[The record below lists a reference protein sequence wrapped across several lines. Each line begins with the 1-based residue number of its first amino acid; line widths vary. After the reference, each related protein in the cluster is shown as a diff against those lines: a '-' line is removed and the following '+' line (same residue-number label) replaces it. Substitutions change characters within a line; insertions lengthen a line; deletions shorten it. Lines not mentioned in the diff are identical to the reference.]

1 VTNEAGAVSGA
12 AAVSDAL
19 ARRVRQLKQS
29 ETLTIAE
36 FAGTG
41 VIRWAVARADNG
53 VAHPWYWPATPWERL
68 SRDGTPSV
76 EAILTAANP
85 RGEVLAICTAPNDAT
100 AVRAVMA
107 AGPALAGPGGSL
119 IAEVDLSEILADVL
133 RGDPLTM
140 WYELLVQRRTGDGY
154 LEKST
159 IRLFYRGAQ
168 RGDKE
173 QLMVRC
179 ERSDVTGTVFAVLAR
194 NQMLAHRLVSK
205 QSAVIPPGIYEL
217 TAELIRPGKVRFT
230 GLPVALRD
238 DPRDWDEIVRSVPDR
253 LERPQ
258 PVHLII
264 AIESSGVA
272 QNVRERIGRAE
283 QLVRCV
289 DGHPGNQARF
299 SLLCYGPHAVHR
311 SDPDVA
317 VTCIAWGESA
327 GRTLDILRRLA
338 EREPAPIGYPAAAQ
352 IECMLADV
360 IARLGTPGGGE
371 DRPILVTI
379 GARTAFP
386 RLANPSRIIPCRK
399 NDWRDGVLWLQ
410 RYPGI
415 RFGAIRDRVDGDGI
429 DRTHGPGDND
439 EVWRALGAGAFA
451 WLDAVDVP
459 RFTAALDLQPPP
471 GPPMPLPLDAT
482 GDA

>member
-1 VTNEAGAVSGA
+1 MTNDAGAVSGA

-19 ARRVRQLKQS
+19 ARRIRRLDRG

-36 FAGTG
+36 FAGPGIILWEVT
-41 VIRWAVARADNG
+41 RADNG
-53 VAHPWYWPATPWERL
+53 IARPWYWDATPWERL
-68 SRDGTPSV
+68 SRDGTPSA
-76 EAILTAANP
+76 EAILAAANP
-85 RGEVLAICTAPNDAT
+85 RGEALAICTAPADTT
-100 AVRAVMA
+100 AVRAVTT

-119 IAEVDLSEILADVL
+119 IAEVDLGEVLTDVL
-133 RGDPLTM
+133 RRDPLTV
-140 WYELLVQRRTGDGY
+140 WYELLVQRRADDGY
-154 LEKST
+154 LENST

-173 QLMVRC
+173 QLAVRC

-194 NQMLAHRLVSK
+194 DQMLAYRLVSQ
-205 QSAVIPPGIYEL
+205 QSAVIPPGTYEL
-217 TAELIRPGKVRFT
+217 TAELVRPGKVRFT
-230 GLPVALRD
+230 GLPVPLRD
-238 DPRDWDEIVRSVPDR
+238 DPRDWAEIVRSVPDR

-258 PVHLII
+258 PAHLII
-264 AIESSGVA
+264 AIESSGA
-272 QNVRERIGRAE
+272 APIVRERIGRAE

-289 DGHPGNQARF
+289 YGHPDNQARF

-317 VTCIAWGESA
+317 VTCLAWGEGGGS
-327 GRTLDILRRLA
+327 TLDILRGLA
-338 EREPAPIGYPAAAQ
+338 EREPAPMGYPSAAQ
-352 IECMLADV
+352 IECMLAEV

-371 DRPILVTI
+371 DRPVLVTI

-386 RLANPSRIIPCRK
+386 RLVNPSRIIPCQR

-415 RFGAIRDRVDGDGI
+415 RFGAIRDRIGDDGFH
-429 DRTHGPGDND
+429 RTRGSGDDD
-439 EVWRALGAGAFA
+439 EVWRALGAAAFA

-459 RFTAALDLQPPP
+459 RFAEALDLQPPP